1 MTSIV
6 KTWHWQVSDVSQFK
20 KLHRVFKDKH
30 MKKAGAFRMNLRRD
44 LTSEDG
50 VYYADVFFD
59 KYADL
64 DKWDAYFQ
72 TKAGMKFGEEMSIT
86 AKCFAR
92 DYCEKI
98 DY

>member
-6 KTWHWQVSDVSQFK
+6 KTWHWQVRDLNQFK

-30 MKKAGAFRMNLRRD
+30 MKKTGASSMNLRRD

-50 VYYADVFFD
+50 LYYADVFFD
-59 KYADL
+59 KFADL
-64 DKWDAYFQ
+64 DKWDGFFQ
-72 TKAGMKFGEEMSIT
+72 TKAGMKFGEAMCKP

-92 DYCEKI
+92 DYCENI

>member
-30 MKKAGAFRMNLRRD
+30 MKKTGASRMYLRRD

-59 KYADL
+59 KFADL

-72 TKAGMKFGEEMSIT
+72 TKAGMKFGEAMSKT